1 MSRLIYAGIFRLK
14 KNKVYLGTLT
24 SVSLFTIFIYVVLYY
39 KMKQANV
46 NYPLDVFIFNF
57 LMIIGIV
64 TATFI
69 PLFVGTEYSNGT
81 IRNKLIVGLPRT
93 SIYLSNLITCIVGE
107 IVIVVVACIVG
118 IILGIPLFG
127 YPEMSLTTIFLL
139 GVDGIFLSLVYVSI
153 FYMITMIC
161 SSKSTSA
168 VICILIAFGI
178 LFASTSIFSKL
189 SEPEFINQIVQQN
202 SEQIMETVKNPNYL
216 SGNKRKIYESILDL
230 LPSGQ
235 TMKILNHD
243 IYNHG
248 RMLLYSGIVIICTS
262 IIGVISF
269 LRKDIK

>member
-14 KNKVYLGTLT
+14 KNKVYLGALT

-153 FYMITMIC
+153 FYMITMMC
-161 SSKSTSA
+161 SSKSSSA

-189 SEPEFINQIVQQN
+189 SEPEFIKNIVQQN

-216 SGNKRKIYESILDL
+216 SGDKRKIYESILDL

-235 TMKILNHD
+235 AMKILNQS